1 MRETHVPF
9 IYLFIYLL
17 SFAELEFVGLQV
29 VTVCDGID
37 ALENQ
42 DNRQLSKS

>member
-1 MRETHVPF
+1 MRETHVSF
-9 IYLFIYLL
+9 IYLFYLF